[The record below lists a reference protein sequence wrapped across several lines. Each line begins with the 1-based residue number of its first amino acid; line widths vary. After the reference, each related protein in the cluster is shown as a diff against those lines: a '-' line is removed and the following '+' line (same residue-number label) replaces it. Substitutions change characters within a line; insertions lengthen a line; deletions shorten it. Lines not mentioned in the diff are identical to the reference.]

1 MQVPSSTYRLQLN
14 PGFDFRAARKIIP
27 YLAELGIM
35 TVYAS
40 PIFKARKGSTHGY
53 DMTDPNQINP
63 ELGTAEDFNALV
75 DEVHKHGMRWLQDFV
90 PNHMAYDSRSRIL
103 MDVFEKGTAS
113 PYFSFFDIVW
123 DHLRENLRGK
133 VIAPFL
139 GKPYGETLESG
150 ELSLHYDDGSFSIK
164 YYESRYPL
172 RIESYATIINHGLAE
187 LKTRLGEYDT
197 DFIKMFGIVLVLTN
211 LSEESNYEPLART
224 AQMLLAQDALW
235 RMYCDNPA
243 IREFV
248 DERAAQFNRD
258 VNLLDGLLSQQW
270 FQLTYWRV
278 ATKEI
283 NYQRFFNINELIS
296 LRMEDERV
304 FDFIHNLVLNLL
316 SEGKIDGLR
325 IDHVDGLYDP
335 TGYLLR
341 LRERAGDAFIVIE
354 KILALTES
362 LPASWPVQG
371 TTGYDFM
378 NYAGGVFVDSRNER
392 AFQNLYSTFTGER
405 LEYEDLL
412 YEKKKLIIERHLT
425 GDLDNL
431 TSLLKTISTTTRDA
445 IDLEWEA
452 LMMAIAETAAVFPV
466 YRTYIAGDPV
476 AGSDRAYINEA
487 VEKAE
492 ARNPTL
498 TRGLGF
504 LKTVLLLDY
513 PEHLAEEHNRL
524 WLSFVMRF
532 QQFTSPLMA
541 KGMEDTTFYVF
552 NRLTSLNEVGGDPGR
567 FGIGVDDFH
576 SFNEQRA
583 EHQPHTLNAT
593 ATHDN
598 KRGEDVRARISVLS
612 EMPREWQR
620 HLELWH
626 EQNRRLKKIVEGQ
639 EVPSRNREY
648 FLYQTMVGAWPFEER
663 DHADFI
669 SRMKDYTIK
678 AAREAKTH
686 TFWLDH
692 NAEYEEALIDFTEKI
707 LTPSASNEFLKGF
720 TTFQKKVAHYGVFNS
735 LGQTLLKITSP
746 GVADFYQ
753 GAELWDLNLVDPDN
767 RRAVDYEKREWL
779 LREIKQKEQSG
790 LLDLTGELLSTRED
804 NRVKLFTIHRAMAAR
819 NEHKDLFEEGDY
831 VRLEVTGSRSN
842 HIIAFAR
849 RKDRRWALTIVP
861 RFLTS
866 IITESEL
873 PVGQA
878 VWGDMGIELPAD
890 APRAWRNV
898 FTGEEVSG
906 RKKIPVAEALGL
918 FPVAL
923 LVEEQSKA

>member
-1 MQVPSSTYRLQLN
+1 MRVPSSTYRLQLN
-14 PGFDFRAARKIIP
+14 PNFGFKAARTIIP
-27 YLAELGIM
+27 YLAELGI
-35 TVYAS
+35 TTIYAS
-40 PIFKARKGSTHGY
+40 PIFKSRKGSAHGY
-53 DMTDPNQINP
+53 DVTDPNQINS
-63 ELGTAEDFNALV
+63 ELGTIEDFNALV
-75 DEVHKHGMRWLQDFV
+75 DTVHKHGLRWLQDFV
-90 PNHMAYDSRSRIL
+90 PNHVAYDSHNLML
-103 MDVFEKGTAS
+103 MDVFEKGPGS

-139 GKPYGETLESG
+139 GKPFGETLESG
-150 ELSLHYDDGSFSIK
+150 EILLQYGDGVFSVK
-164 YYESRYPL
+164 YYDSIYPL
-172 RIESYATIINHGLAE
+172 KIESYATIINHGLSE
-187 LKTRLGEYDT
+187 LREQLGEEDAS
-197 DFIKMFGIVLVLTN
+197 FIKLLGIASVLTG
-211 LSEESNYEPLART
+211 LSDDPNVDQMARTSQMILARDSLSDT
-224 AQMLLAQDALW
+224 Y
-235 RMYCDNPA
+235 RDNSV

-248 DERAAQFNRD
+248 NRQVSEFNRD
-258 VNLLDGLLSQQW
+258 VNLLDDLLAQQW

-304 FDFIHNLVLNLL
+304 FESIHKFVFSLL

-325 IDHVDGLYDP
+325 IDHIDGLYDP

-341 LRERAGDAFIVIE
+341 LRERAGDAFIVVE
-354 KILALTES
+354 KILAPAEP
-362 LPASWPVQG
+362 LPQGWPVQG

-378 NYAGGVFVDSRNER
+378 SCTDALFVDSRNEQE
-392 AFQNLYSTFTGER
+392 FQNLYSTFTGEQ

-412 YEKKKLIIERHLT
+412 YEKKKLLIERHLT

-431 TSLLKTISTTTRDA
+431 TSLLKTLSTTTRDA

-476 AGSDRAYINEA
+476 EGRDRAYVSDAI
-487 VEKAE
+487 EKAE

-498 TRGLGF
+498 ARALVF
-504 LKTVLLLDY
+504 LKAVLLLNY

-524 WLSFVMRF
+524 WLAFVMRF

-567 FGIGVDDFH
+567 FGISVDDFH

-583 EHQPHTLNAT
+583 KHHPHTLNAT

-612 EMPREWQR
+612 EMPKQWHE
-620 HLELWH
+620 HLELWY
-626 EQNRRLKKIVEGQ
+626 EQNRSLKQIVEGE
-639 EVPSRNREY
+639 EVPNRNREY
-648 FLYQTMVGAWPFEER
+648 FLYQTLIGAWPFEER
-663 DHADFI
+663 ERDDFI
-669 SRMKDYTIK
+669 NRMKDYMMK

-692 NAEYEEALIDFTEKI
+692 NAEYEEALASFTEKI
-707 LTPSASNEFLKGF
+707 LTPSVSGEFLNSF
-720 TTFQKKVAHYGVFNS
+720 TAFQKKIAHYGVFNS
-735 LGQTLLKITSP
+735 LTQTLLKLTSP
-746 GVADFYQ
+746 GTPDFYQ
-753 GAELWDLNLVDPDN
+753 GTELWDLNLVDPDN

-779 LREIKQKEQSG
+779 LREMKQKGESA
-790 LLDLTGELLSTRED
+790 LLDLVDELLSTRED

-819 NEHKDLFEEGDY
+819 NARKELFEESNY
-831 VRLEVTGSRSN
+831 VRLSARGSRSN

-849 RKDRRWALTIVP
+849 RKVEHWALAIAP

-866 IITESEL
+866 IVSENEL
-873 PVGQA
+873 PLGQD
-878 VWGDMGIELPAD
+878 VWSDTSIEMPAD
-890 APRAWRNV
+890 ATRAWRNV
-898 FTGEEVSG
+898 FTDEVISG
-906 RKKIPVAEALGL
+906 QGSISVAEALGR
-918 FPVAL
+918 FAIAL
-923 LVEEQSKA
+923 LIGEY

>member
-1 MQVPSSTYRLQLN
+1 MRTPSSTYRLQLN
-14 PGFDFRAARKIIP
+14 PGFDFQAARKIIP
-27 YLAELGIM
+27 YLAELGI
-35 TVYAS
+35 TAIYAS
-40 PIFKARKGSTHGY
+40 PVFKARKGSTHGY
-53 DMTDPNQINP
+53 DVTDPNRINP
-63 ELGTAEDFNALV
+63 EIGTIEDFNALV
-75 DEVHKHGMRWLQDFV
+75 DEAHKQGMQWIQDFV
-90 PNHMAYDSRSRIL
+90 PNHMAYDSRSPIL

-113 PYFSFFDIVW
+113 PYFTFFDIVW

-150 ELSLHYDDGSFSIK
+150 ELSLRYDNGNLSVK
-164 YYESRYPL
+164 YYDSLYPL
-172 RIESYATIINHGLAE
+172 RIESYATIINHGLQE
-187 LKTRLGEYDT
+187 LKRRLGEYDT
-197 DFIKMFGIVLVLTN
+197 DFIKMYGVVLVLTN
-211 LSEESNYEPLART
+211 LSEESNHEPLART

-235 RMYCDNPA
+235 NMYRQNYA

-248 DERAAQFNRD
+248 DGQIAEFNRD

-296 LRMEDERV
+296 LRMEDKHV
-304 FDFIHNLVLNLL
+304 FEFIHNLVLGLL

-341 LRERAGDAFIVIE
+341 LREYAGDAFIVVE
-354 KILALTES
+354 KILAMAEKI
-362 LPASWPVQG
+362 PQSWPVQG

-378 NYAGGVFVDSRNER
+378 NYAGELFVDSRNER
-392 AFQNLYSTFTGER
+392 AFQNLYATFTGESR
-405 LEYEDLL
+405 EYEDLL

-431 TSLLKTISTTTRDA
+431 TSLLKTISTTTRDG

-452 LMMAIAETAAVFPV
+452 LMQAIGETAAVFPV
-466 YRTYIAGDPV
+466 YRTYIAGEQITD
-476 AGSDRAYINEA
+476 SDRAYINAAIER
-487 VEKAE
+487 AE
-492 ARNPTL
+492 SRNPTL
-498 TRGLGF
+498 TRALGF

-567 FGIGVDDFH
+567 FGISVDDFH
-576 SFNEQRA
+576 SANEQRA
-583 EHQPHTLNAT
+583 KAHPHTLNST

-598 KRGEDVRARISVLS
+598 KRGEDTRARISVLS
-612 EMPREWQR
+612 EMPGEWQQ

-626 EQNRRLKKIVEGQ
+626 EQNKRLKKIVDDE
-639 EVPSRNREY
+639 EVPSRNSEY
-648 FLYQTMVGAWPFEER
+648 FLYQTLVGAWPVEER
-663 DHADFI
+663 ERDDFI
-669 SRMKDYTIK
+669 NRMKDYMIK

-692 NAEYEEALIDFTEKI
+692 NPPYEEALIHFTEKI
-707 LTPSASNEFLKGF
+707 LSPSVSAEFLKSI
-720 TTFQKKVAHYGVFNS
+720 TAFQKKIAHYGLLNGLS
-735 LGQTLLKITSP
+735 QTLLKITSP

-753 GAELWDLNLVDPDN
+753 GAELLDLNLVDPDN
-767 RRAVDYEKREWL
+767 RRAIDYEKRERL
-779 LREIKQKEQSG
+779 LMEMKRKEESG
-790 LLDLTGELLSTRED
+790 LPDLIDELLSTGEAD
-804 NRVKLFTIHRAMAAR
+804 SLKLFTIHRAMAAR
-819 NEHKDLFEEGDY
+819 NAAKELFDEGDY
-831 VRLEVTGSRSN
+831 VRLRATGSRSN
-842 HIIAFAR
+842 HIIAYAR
-849 RKDRRWALTIVP
+849 RTGEQWALTIAP

-866 IITESEL
+866 IVSENEL
-873 PVGQA
+873 PLGQE
-878 VWGDMGIELPAD
+878 VWGDTKIEMPAD

-898 FTGEEVSG
+898 FTNEAINWRRSFS
-906 RKKIPVAEALGL
+906 VAEALGR

-923 LVEEQSKA
+923 LVTGQ

>member
-14 PGFDFRAARKIIP
+14 PSFDFQAARKIIP
-27 YLAELGIM
+27 YLAELGI
-35 TVYAS
+35 TTIYAS

-53 DMTDPNQINP
+53 DVTDPNQINP
-63 ELGTAEDFNALV
+63 ELGTMEDFNALV
-75 DEVHKHGMRWLQDFV
+75 ETAHKHGMFWLQDFV

-150 ELSLHYDDGSFSIK
+150 ELSLQYDDGNFSVK
-164 YYESRYPL
+164 YYESLYPL
-172 RIESYATIINHGLAE
+172 RIESYATIISHGLNE
-187 LKTRLGEYDT
+187 LKKRLGEYDT
-197 DFIKMFGIVLVLTN
+197 DFIKMYGVVLVLTN
-211 LSEESNYEPLART
+211 LSEESNFEPLARA

-235 RMYCDNPA
+235 NMYRYNPA

-248 DERAAQFNRD
+248 DEGIAQFNRD

-296 LRMEDERV
+296 LRMEDVRV
-304 FDFIHNLVLNLL
+304 FEFIHNLVLGLL

-341 LRERAGDAFIVIE
+341 LREYAGDAFIVVE
-354 KILALTES
+354 KILALAEA

-378 NYAGGVFVDSRNER
+378 NYAGELFVDSRNEQ
-392 AFQNLYSTFTGER
+392 AFQNLYSTFTGEN
-405 LEYEDLL
+405 LEYEDML

-466 YRTYIAGDPV
+466 YRTYISGDQI
-476 AGSDRAYINEA
+476 ADRDRAYVSEA
-487 VEKAE
+487 IEKAE

-498 TRGLGF
+498 ARALGF

-513 PEHLAEEHNRL
+513 PEHLAEEHNHMWR
-524 WLSFVMRF
+524 SFVMRF

-552 NRLTSLNEVGGDPGR
+552 NRLTSLNEVSGDPGR
-567 FGIGVDDFH
+567 FGISVDDFH

-583 EHQPHTLNAT
+583 KYHPHTLNAT

-612 EMPREWQR
+612 EMPKQWHG
-620 HLELWH
+620 HLELWY
-626 EQNRRLKKIVEGQ
+626 EQNRSLKKIVEDE
-639 EVPSRNREY
+639 EVPNRNREY
-648 FLYQTMVGAWPFEER
+648 FLYQTLIGAWPFEER
-663 DHADFI
+663 ERDDFVN
-669 SRMKDYTIK
+669 RMKDYMIK

-686 TFWLDH
+686 TFWLDRH
-692 NAEYEEALIDFTEKI
+692 DEYEEALASFTEKI
-707 LTPSASNEFLKGF
+707 LTPSVSGGFLNSF
-720 TTFQKKVAHYGVFNS
+720 MAFQKKIAHYGVFNS
-735 LGQTLLKITSP
+735 LTQTLLKLTSP
-746 GVADFYQ
+746 GAPDFYQ
-753 GAELWDLNLVDPDN
+753 GTELWDLNLVDPDN

-779 LREIKQKEQSG
+779 LREMKQKGESG
-790 LLDLTGELLSTRED
+790 LLDLVDELLSTRED

-819 NEHKDLFEEGDY
+819 NQHKELFEEGDY
-831 VRLEVTGSRSN
+831 IRLEVKGSRSN

-849 RKDRRWALTIVP
+849 RKGEHWALTVAP

-866 IITESEL
+866 IVSENGL
-873 PVGQA
+873 PLGQD
-878 VWGDMGIELPAD
+878 VWSDTLIEMPAD
-890 APRAWRNV
+890 APRLWRNV
-898 FTGEEVSG
+898 FTDEVISNQG
-906 RKKIPVAEALGL
+906 SISVANALYR

-923 LVEEQSKA
+923 LVGEMM

>member
-1 MQVPSSTYRLQLN
+1 MRVPSSTYRLQLN
-14 PGFDFRAARKIIP
+14 PSFDFQAARKIIP
-27 YLAELGIM
+27 YLAELGIT

-40 PIFKARKGSTHGY
+40 PIFKARAGSTHGY
-53 DMTDPNQINP
+53 DVTDPNQINP
-63 ELGTAEDFNALV
+63 ELGTMEDFNALV
-75 DEVHKHGMRWLQDFV
+75 DTVHKHGMLWLQDFV
-90 PNHMAYDSRSRIL
+90 PNHMAYDSRSPIL

-113 PYFSFFDIVW
+113 PYFTFFDIVW

-139 GKPYGETLESG
+139 GKPYGETLEGG
-150 ELSLHYDDGSFSIK
+150 ELSLHYDDGNFSVK
-164 YYESRYPL
+164 YYESLYPL
-172 RIESYATIINHGLAE
+172 RIESYATIINHGLNE
-187 LKTRLGEYDT
+187 LKKRLGEYDT
-197 DFIKMFGIVLVLTN
+197 DFIKMYGVVLVLTN
-211 LSEESNYEPLART
+211 LSEESNFEPLART

-235 RMYCDNPA
+235 NMYRYNLT

-248 DERAAQFNRD
+248 DRQVAEFNRD

-296 LRMEDERV
+296 LRMEDKHV
-304 FDFIHNLVLNLL
+304 FEFVHNLVLGLL

-341 LRERAGDAFIVIE
+341 LREGAGDAFIVVE
-354 KILALTES
+354 KILALREP
-362 LPASWPVQG
+362 LPESWPVEG

-378 NYAGGVFVDSRNER
+378 NHVGALLVDSQGEQE
-392 AFQNLYSTFTGER
+392 FQNLYSTFTGEQ

-466 YRTYIAGDPV
+466 YRTYIAGEPV
-476 AGSDRAYINEA
+476 ADRDRAYINEA
-487 VEKAE
+487 IEKAE

-498 TRGLGF
+498 TRALGF

-513 PEHLAEEHNRL
+513 PEHLAEENNPL

-567 FGIGVDDFH
+567 FGISIDDFH
-576 SFNEQRA
+576 SFNERRA
-583 EHQPHTLNAT
+583 KRHPHTLNAT

-612 EMPREWQR
+612 EMPKEWRQQ
-620 HLELWH
+620 LELWH
-626 EQNRRLKKIVEGQ
+626 EQNRSLKKIIED
-639 EVPSRNREY
+639 EKVPSRNREY
-648 FLYQTMVGAWPFEER
+648 FLYQTLVGAWPFEDRER
-663 DHADFI
+663 DDFI
-669 SRMKDYTIK
+669 SRMKNYMIK

-686 TFWLDH
+686 TFWLDQ
-692 NAEYEEALIDFTEKI
+692 NAEYEEALVSFTEKI
-707 LTPSASNEFLKGF
+707 LTPSVSGEFLNSF
-720 TTFQKKVAHYGVFNS
+720 TAFQKKIAHYGVFNALS
-735 LGQTLLKITSP
+735 QTLLKLASP
-746 GVADFYQ
+746 GVPDFYQ
-753 GAELWDLNLVDPDN
+753 GTELWDLNLVDPDN
-767 RRAVDYEKREWL
+767 RRAVDYEKRDWL
-779 LREIKQKEQSG
+779 LREMKKKEESG
-790 LLDLTGELLSTRED
+790 LLGLIDELLSTRED
-804 NRVKLFTIHRAMAAR
+804 NRVKLFTIHRVMAAR
-819 NEHKDLFEEGDY
+819 NAHKGLFEEGDY
-831 VRLEVTGSRSN
+831 VRLSATGSRSN
-842 HIIAFAR
+842 HVIAFAR
-849 RKDRRWALTIVP
+849 REGERWAVAIAP

-866 IITESEL
+866 IVSENEL
-873 PVGQA
+873 PVGQN
-878 VWGDMGIELPAD
+878 VWSDTIVEMPEG

-898 FTGEEVSG
+898 FTDEVIKDQG
-906 RKKIPVAEALGL
+906 RISVAEALRRFPLGL
-918 FPVAL
+918 L
-923 LVEEQSKA
+923 MK

>member
-1 MQVPSSTYRLQLN
+1 MRAPSSTYRLQLT
-14 PGFDFRAARKIIP
+14 PSFGFQAARQIIP
-27 YLAELGIM
+27 YLAELGIR
-35 TVYAS
+35 TIYAS
-40 PIFKARKGSTHGY
+40 PIFKARKGSMHGY
-53 DMTDPNQINP
+53 DVTDPNQLNP
-63 ELGTAEDFNALV
+63 ELGTTEDFNALV
-75 DEVHKHGMRWLQDFV
+75 ETVHQSGMRWLQDFV
-90 PNHMAYDSRSRIL
+90 PNHMAYDSRNMML
-103 MDVFEKGTAS
+103 MDVFEKGPGS

-150 ELSLHYDDGSFSIK
+150 ELSLQYGDGVFAVRYYDSV
-164 YYESRYPL
+164 YPL
-172 RIESYATIINHGLAE
+172 KIESYAMIINHGLDE
-187 LKTRLGEYDT
+187 LRERLGEEDAS
-197 DFIKMFGIVLVLTN
+197 FIKLFGISSVLTN
-211 LSEESNYEPLART
+211 LSDDPNAEQMARTSQMILAR
-224 AQMLLAQDALW
+224 DSLW
-235 RMYCDNPA
+235 DTYRDNPV

-248 DERAAQFNRD
+248 NRQVAEFNRE
-258 VNLLDGLLSQQW
+258 VNLLDDLFAQQW
-270 FQLTYWRV
+270 FQFTYWRV

-304 FDFIHNLVLNLL
+304 FESIHKLVFSLL
-316 SEGKIDGLR
+316 SEGRIDGLR

-341 LRERAGDAFIVIE
+341 LRKQMGDAFLVVE
-354 KILALTES
+354 KILAIAEP

-378 NYAGGVFVDSRNER
+378 NYTGEVFVDSRNER
-392 AFQNLYSTFTGER
+392 LFQNLYATFAGKQ

-431 TSLLKTISTTTRDA
+431 TSLLKTLSTTTRDA

-476 AGSDRAYINEA
+476 EGRDRAYISDA
-487 VEKAE
+487 IEKAE

-498 TRGLGF
+498 ARALVF
-504 LKTVLLLDY
+504 LKAVLLLNY

-524 WLSFVMRF
+524 WLAFVMRF
-532 QQFTSPLMA
+532 QQFTSPLTA
-541 KGMEDTTFYVF
+541 KGTEDTAFYDF
-552 NRLTSLNEVGGDPGR
+552 NRLTSLNEVGSNPGR
-567 FGIGVDDFH
+567 FGISVDDFH

-583 EHQPHTLNAT
+583 KHHPHTLNAT

-612 EMPREWQR
+612 EMPGEWQQN
-620 HLELWH
+620 LELWH
-626 EQNRRLKKIVEGQ
+626 EQNKSLKKIVEGE
-639 EVPSRNREY
+639 EVPGRNREY
-648 FLYQTMVGAWPFEER
+648 FLYQTLIGAWPFEDRER
-663 DHADFI
+663 DDFRN
-669 SRMKDYTIK
+669 RMKDYMIK

-692 NAEYEEALIDFTEKI
+692 NADYEEALVSFTEKI
-707 LTPSASNEFLKGF
+707 LTPSRANQFLNSF
-720 TTFQKKVAHYGVFNS
+720 TAFQKKVAHYGVFNS
-735 LGQTLLKITSP
+735 LAQTLIKITSP
-746 GVADFYQ
+746 GVPDFYQ
-753 GAELWDLNLVDPDN
+753 GTELWDLSLVDPDN

-779 LREIKQKEQSG
+779 LREMKQKEESG
-790 LLDLTGELLSTRED
+790 LLDLIEELLSTRED

-819 NEHKDLFEEGDY
+819 NARKELFEAGDY
-831 VRLEVTGSRSN
+831 VRLSVTGSRSN
-842 HIIAFAR
+842 HVIAFAR
-849 RKDRRWALTIVP
+849 RKDEQWALTIAP
-861 RFLTS
+861 RFFAS
-866 IITESEL
+866 IVSENEL
-873 PVGQA
+873 PLGRA
-878 VWGDMGIELPAD
+878 VWSDTGVSVPAD
-890 APRAWRNV
+890 APHAWRNV
-898 FTGEEVSG
+898 FTNEVLKNRGS
-906 RKKIPVAEALGL
+906 ISVAEALGR

-923 LVEEQSKA
+923 FVEE

>member
-1 MQVPSSTYRLQLN
+1 MRVPSSTYRLQLN
-14 PGFDFRAARKIIP
+14 PSFDFQAARNIIP
-27 YLAELGIM
+27 YLAELGI
-35 TVYAS
+35 TTIYAS

-53 DMTDPNQINP
+53 DVTDPNQINP
-63 ELGTAEDFNALV
+63 ELGTMEDFNALV
-75 DEVHKHGMRWLQDFV
+75 ETAHKHGMLWLQDFV

-113 PYFSFFDIVW
+113 PYFTFFDIVW

-150 ELSLHYDDGSFSIK
+150 ELSLHYDDGNFSVK
-164 YYESRYPL
+164 YYESLYPL
-172 RIESYATIINHGLAE
+172 RIESYATIISHGLNE
-187 LKTRLGEYDT
+187 LKKRLGEYDT
-197 DFIKMFGIVLVLTN
+197 DFIKMYGVVLVLTN
-211 LSEESNYEPLART
+211 LSEESNFEPLART

-235 RMYCDNPA
+235 NMYRYNPT

-248 DERAAQFNRD
+248 DQQVAEFNRD

-296 LRMEDERV
+296 LRIEDERV
-304 FDFIHNLVLNLL
+304 FEFIHNLVLGLL

-341 LRERAGDAFIVIE
+341 LRQYAGDAFIVVE
-354 KILALTES
+354 KILALTEA
-362 LPASWPVQG
+362 LPQSWPVQG

-378 NYAGGVFVDSRNER
+378 NYAGGLFVDSRNER
-392 AFQNLYSTFTGER
+392 AFQNLYSTFAGKQ
-405 LEYEDLL
+405 LEYEDML

-466 YRTYIAGDPV
+466 YRTYIAGDQI
-476 AGSDRAYINEA
+476 ADRDRAHISEA
-487 VEKAE
+487 IEKAE

-498 TRGLGF
+498 TRALGF

-567 FGIGVDDFH
+567 FGISVDDFH

-583 EHQPHTLNAT
+583 EHHHHTFNAT

-612 EMPREWQR
+612 EMPGEWQQN
-620 HLELWH
+620 LELWH
-626 EQNRRLKKIVEGQ
+626 EQNRPLKEIVEG
-639 EVPSRNREY
+639 EKVPNRNREY
-648 FLYQTMVGAWPFEER
+648 FLYQTLIGAWPFEER
-663 DHADFI
+663 EHDDFI
-669 SRMKDYTIK
+669 RRMKDYMIK

-692 NAEYEEALIDFTEKI
+692 NADYEEALVSFTEKI
-707 LTPSASNEFLKGF
+707 LTPSVSGKFLNSFKA
-720 TTFQKKVAHYGVFNS
+720 FQKKIAHYGMFNA
-735 LGQTLLKITSP
+735 LAQTLLKLTSP
-746 GVADFYQ
+746 GVPDFYQ
-753 GAELWDLNLVDPDN
+753 GTELWDLNLVDPDN

-779 LREIKQKEQSG
+779 LREMKQKEESG
-790 LLDLTGELLSTRED
+790 LLDLVDELLSTRED

-819 NEHKDLFEEGDY
+819 NARKELFEEGDY
-831 VRLEVTGSRSN
+831 VRLSATGSRSN
-842 HIIAFAR
+842 HFIAFAR
-849 RKDRRWALTIVP
+849 RKDEHWALTIAP

-866 IITESEL
+866 IVSENEL
-873 PVGQA
+873 PLGQE
-878 VWGDMGIELPAD
+878 VWGDTIIKMPAD

-898 FTGEEVSG
+898 FTDEVINGKGKVS
-906 RKKIPVAEALGL
+906 VAEALGR

-923 LVEEQSKA
+923 LVGE

>member
-1 MQVPSSTYRLQLN
+1 M
-14 PGFDFRAARKIIP
+14 
-27 YLAELGIM
+27 
-35 TVYAS
+35 
-40 PIFKARKGSTHGY
+40 
-53 DMTDPNQINP
+53 
-63 ELGTAEDFNALV
+63 
-75 DEVHKHGMRWLQDFV
+75 
-90 PNHMAYDSRSRIL
+90 
-103 MDVFEKGTAS
+103 
-113 PYFSFFDIVW
+113 
-123 DHLRENLRGK
+123 
-133 VIAPFL
+133 
-139 GKPYGETLESG
+139 
-150 ELSLHYDDGSFSIK
+150 
-164 YYESRYPL
+164 
-172 RIESYATIINHGLAE
+172 
-187 LKTRLGEYDT
+187 
-197 DFIKMFGIVLVLTN
+197 
-211 LSEESNYEPLART
+211 
-224 AQMLLAQDALW
+224 
-235 RMYCDNPA
+235 
-243 IREFV
+243 
-248 DERAAQFNRD
+248 
-258 VNLLDGLLSQQW
+258 NLLDGLLSQQW

-304 FDFIHNLVLNLL
+304 FEFIHNLVLSLL

-341 LRERAGDAFIVIE
+341 LREYAGDAFIVVE
-354 KILALTES
+354 KILALAET
-362 LPASWPVQG
+362 LPQSWPVQG

-378 NYAGGVFVDSRNER
+378 NCAGALFVDSRNER
-392 AFQNLYSTFTGER
+392 AFQNLYSTFTGEQ
-405 LEYEDLL
+405 LEYEDML

-466 YRTYIAGDPV
+466 YRTYIAGDQI
-476 AGSDRAYINEA
+476 ADRDRAHISEA
-487 VEKAE
+487 IEKAE

-498 TRGLGF
+498 TRALGF

-583 EHQPHTLNAT
+583 KHHPHTLNAT

-612 EMPREWQR
+612 EMPEEWR
-620 HLELWH
+620 GHLELWY
-626 EQNRRLKKIVEGQ
+626 EQNRSLKKIVEGE
-639 EVPSRNREY
+639 EVPNRNREY
-648 FLYQTMVGAWPFEER
+648 FLYQTLIGAWPFEER
-663 DHADFI
+663 ERDDFI
-669 SRMKDYTIK
+669 NRMKDYMIK

-692 NAEYEEALIDFTEKI
+692 NADYEEALASFTEKI
-707 LTPSASNEFLKGF
+707 LTPSVSGEFLNSF
-720 TTFQKKVAHYGVFNS
+720 TAFQKKIAHYGVFNS
-735 LGQTLLKITSP
+735 LTQTLLKLTSP
-746 GVADFYQ
+746 GVPDFYQ
-753 GAELWDLNLVDPDN
+753 GTELWDLNLVDPDN

-779 LREIKQKEQSG
+779 LREMKQKEESG
-790 LLDLTGELLSTRED
+790 LLDLVDELLSTRED

-819 NEHKDLFEEGDY
+819 NARKELFEEGDY
-831 VRLEVTGSRSN
+831 VRLSATGSRSN

-849 RKDRRWALTIVP
+849 RKDEHWALTIAP

-866 IITESEL
+866 IVSENEL
-873 PVGQA
+873 PLGQD
-878 VWGDMGIELPAD
+878 VWGDTSIEMPAD

-898 FTGEEVSG
+898 FTGEVISAQG
-906 RKKIPVAEALGL
+906 SISVAEALDR

-923 LVEEQSKA
+923 LVEA